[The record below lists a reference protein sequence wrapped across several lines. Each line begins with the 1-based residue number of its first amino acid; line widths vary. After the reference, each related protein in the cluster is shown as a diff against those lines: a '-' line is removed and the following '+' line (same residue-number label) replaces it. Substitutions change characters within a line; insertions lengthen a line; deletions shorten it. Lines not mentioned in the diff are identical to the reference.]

1 MRYLVEKLA
10 VNGTQRIIP
19 FRIALPHD
27 CKAVVGFSAV
37 TDAQV
42 QTLVSDSM
50 ATTLFGTVAE
60 ALKMMVES
68 IKQQGDI
75 PVGLTYVADYP
86 TGPVV
91 FPTINLLKYK
101 VGTVHLRR
109 LSEIIAVEDVLPMRY
124 RLGYI
129 REGPSVITDDGPSVI
144 SEVQQLDLPLLTAPA
159 DRFQPIDV
167 SGNYELAGWLE
178 VTDAGLQVV
187 PNLLSATD
195 MGIEQDKFRPY
206 TVTLT
211 LAYSNG

>member
-68 IKQQGDI
+68 MKQQGDI
-75 PVGLTYVADYP
+75 PVSLTYQAETP
-86 TGPVV
+86 SGPAV
-91 FPTINLLKYK
+91 FPTVNLLKYK
-101 VGTVHLRR
+101 VATAHLRK
-109 LSEIIAVEDVLPMRY
+109 LGEIVAVEDVLPMRF
-124 RLGYI
+124 RLGY
-129 REGPSVITDDGPSVI
+129 RSDGPSVLT
-144 SEVQQLDLPLLTAPA
+144 EVQQLALPLLTKPA
-159 DRFQPIDV
+159 DRFQPIQV
-167 SGNYELAGWLE
+167 QGNEKELAGWLE

-195 MGIEQDKFRPY
+195 MVIEQDKFRPY

-211 LAYSNG
+211 LVYLNG